1 MLEGDGKPKSINLNR
16 ILFFFF
22 VLCFSFKLFFFN
34 FPRRVAGSASGT
46 FHIRRIFPSFLT
58 HLLQISL
65 LLLFFSFFF
74 FPSSFSPRNQLHHPF
89 NSDGGSCT
97 HTLIRQLN

>member
-22 VLCFSFKLFFFN
+22 FFVLCFSFKLFFY
-34 FPRRVAGSASGT
+34 FPRHVTGSASGT

-65 LLLFFSFFF
+65 LLFFF
-74 FPSSFSPRNQLHHPF
+74 FFFLSKKPAVPSFQ
-89 NSDGGSCT
+89 
-97 HTLIRQLN
+97 Q

>member
-16 ILFFFF
+16 ILFFF
-22 VLCFSFKLFFFN
+22 LCFAFPLNFFY
-34 FPRRVAGSASGT
+34 FPRHVTGSASGT

-65 LLLFFSFFF
+65 LLFFF
-74 FPSSFSPRNQLHHPF
+74 LLSLQETRRTILSTVMEAHAHIHSSVSLTE
-89 NSDGGSCT
+89 CAE
-97 HTLIRQLN
+97 

>member
-74 FPSSFSPRNQLHHPF
+74 SFFFLSKKPAAPSFQ
-89 NSDGGSCT
+89 
-97 HTLIRQLN
+97 Q